1 MNLSERDRR
10 ALFLLAAGVA
20 VAGILHFAFSAN
32 DASSPAVSGGPVA
45 GSVEMAQARLER
57 LRRIAATLPARE
69 AVMKQVSLDLTDR
82 ENSLIDAATLGQA
95 QAALIEAIH
104 RVGAREQIDI
114 RGGDL
119 GAPRTFGDYGLV
131 YATVTFTCHIEQLVN
146 FLADLGREPQAIVP
160 SEQRISP
167 TGKQQE
173 KNISVRMVVA
183 APVANKLL
191 PAKKGIF

>member
-1 MNLSERDRR
+1 MNLADRDRR
-10 ALFLLAAGVA
+10 AVVLLGAGLA
-20 VAGILHFAFSAN
+20 VAAILHFVFPAN
-32 DASSPAVSGGPVA
+32 DTSSAAVSSGAVS
-45 GSVEMAQARLER
+45 GSVEMAQAHLQR
-57 LRRIAATLPARE
+57 LRRIAGTLPARE
-69 AVMKQVSLDLTDR
+69 AVMKQVSLDVADR
-82 ENSLIDAATLGQA
+82 ERSLIGAATLGQA

-119 GAPRTFGDYGLV
+119 GAPRAFGDYGLI

-160 SEQRISP
+160 AEQRISP
-167 TGKQQE
+167 SGKPQE

-183 APVANKLL
+183 APVAKKLL
-191 PAKKGIF
+191 PEKKGMF